1 MGLFDNLFRLNIEW
15 ADENKSTMVYK
26 YPFKNSGKEVNN
38 KSSLTVRESQVAIF
52 VHKGQIADVFTPGLY
67 QMETEILPVL
77 TKLASWKY
85 KFETPITL
93 DVYFVNTK
101 QFTNIK
107 WGTQNPFM
115 MRDPE
120 FGVIRVRGFG
130 SFAFRVDDAAI
141 FMRELFGT
149 NSSFAT
155 SDIQDYLKSMVI
167 SGLTDAIGESK
178 ISAIDLAGNT
188 MEFQTIIKAKIQ
200 SDFKKIGLEL
210 TNLIIENMSVPAEV
224 EKALD
229 ERAKYGILGG
239 ATDTMMKVSA
249 AEAMRESA
257 KNPGIGGAFMGAGVG
272 MAAGV
277 GMGSIMGEAFK
288 SSAAPAAAPAAAPK
302 KVAAGANSIVAPLP
316 GSVVAINVK
325 AGDAVKAGQQL
336 AIIEAMKMENEILAP
351 ADGTVK
357 AIHAAAGQA
366 VQQGDAIL
374 DLA

>member
-1 MGLFDNLFRLNIEW
+1 MGLLNNLFRLNIEW
-15 ADENKSTMVYK
+15 ADDTQSRMVYK

-67 QMETEILPVL
+67 QMETEILPIL
-77 TKLASWKY
+77 TKLASWQY
-85 KFETPITL
+85 KFQTPITL

-130 SFAFRVDDAAI
+130 SFAFRVDDAPT

-149 NSSFAT
+149 NSSFETA
-155 SDIQDYLKSMVI
+155 DIQDYLKSMVV
-167 SGLTDAIGESK
+167 SGLTDAVGESR

-188 MEFQTIIKAKIQ
+188 MEFQTIVKAKIQ
-200 SDFKKIGLEL
+200 ESFKSIGLEL
-210 TNLIIENMSVPAEV
+210 TNLIIENMSVPSEV

-229 ERAKYGILGG
+229 ERAKYGILGD

-257 KNPGIGGAFMGAGVG
+257 KNPGVGGAFMGAGVG

-277 GMGSIMGEAFK
+277 GMGAMMGDAFRTGTTNP
-288 SSAAPAAAPAAAPK
+288 SAPSAPAAPSAPVAPAGGPVCPSCGK
-302 KVAAGANSIVAPLP
+302 TVAP
-316 GSVVAINVK
+316 GSKFCPECGAKLNVK
-325 AGDAVKAGQQL
+325 KFCTNCGAELKDGAKFCSECGTKA
-336 AIIEAMKMENEILAP
+336 E
-351 ADGTVK
+351 
-357 AIHAAAGQA
+357 
-366 VQQGDAIL
+366 
-374 DLA
+374 